1 MRARSALLLTTAI
14 AAAAAWG
21 CGTSEESGDVGDN
34 LSAKGLEVTVE
45 RVDTSVP
52 VPASDV
58 TGLSRPSA
66 GSELVA
72 ARVRVCNEHGG
83 ATGPFDFGLE
93 TSEGDGRLKF
103 PQRNYTDS
111 FDNLRDGCDSG
122 WVVFEVP
129 RGSEPESLT
138 YEFQDT
144 GTAMDESENVDARLS
159 WSVAGG

>member
-1 MRARSALLLTTAI
+1 MPLPMRARSALLLTTAI

-45 RVDTSVP
+45 
-52 VPASDV
+52 
-58 TGLSRPSA
+58 
-66 GSELVA
+66 
-72 ARVRVCNEHGG
+72 
-83 ATGPFDFGLE
+83 
-93 TSEGDGRLKF
+93 
-103 PQRNYTDS
+103 
-111 FDNLRDGCDSG
+111 
-122 WVVFEVP
+122 VP

-144 GTAMDESENVDARLS
+144 GTAMDESENVDARLL